1 MSSLTLEHLVPGRAR
16 QAGALGRVSGGS
28 ELVLRVLIGDDHA
41 IVRKGLR
48 EILRD
53 RPDPIEVGEAPDGPA
68 VLEQMQAAAWDLVI
82 LDITMPGLTGLEV
95 LRQLRRYYPRVPVLM
110 LSMHTSPVYVARS
123 LEAGA
128 AGYLSKETA
137 PDELL
142 SAIDAAL
149 AGRVYVSRAL

>member
-1 MSSLTLEHLVPGRAR
+1 MSSTPLEHLARAS
-16 QAGALGRVSGGS
+16 QAGALGRVSGGL

-53 RPDPIEVGEAPDGPA
+53 RPNPIEVGEAPDGPA

-95 LRQLRRYYPRVPVLM
+95 LRQLRRHYPRVPVLM